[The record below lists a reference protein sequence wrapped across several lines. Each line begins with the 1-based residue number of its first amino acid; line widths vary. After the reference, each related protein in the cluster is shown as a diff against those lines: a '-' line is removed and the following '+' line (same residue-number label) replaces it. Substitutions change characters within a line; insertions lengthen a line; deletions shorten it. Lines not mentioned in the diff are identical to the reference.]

1 MISERQYYQF
11 IYKRL
16 IEKNMHLFADCDE
29 SNLVCI
35 EMPKERFSWFY
46 ELLDCVEKNYGFD
59 MQKILLPNYNKFMLW
74 QECFMQECKP
84 ENIEIAMQFIVF
96 CCLADKILDSKRFSA
111 EQKTTVMNK
120 LNIKHFTSN
129 SEYISNEFQEL
140 DRLLNNIR
148 RFMEKLGNKNAVE
161 LKKIWDC
168 MERAFQS
175 EIYMASVPLLQREKS
190 DQSRFGLLTDK
201 SVQFEIAAFL
211 LASLGENTANTQKAA
226 LDVANIFWQI
236 DDLCDLT
243 EDIKAKR
250 RNSMLFLCVQEKNE
264 LTLAERAQKCV
275 ENAEKF
281 ILMLEENIRLLKMDS
296 NDAFY
301 TYVVNEVWEWCSH
314 VRTVALKGMQG

>member
-16 IEKNMHLFADCDE
+16 IEKNNQLFADCDE
-29 SNLVCI
+29 SKLACI
-35 EMPKERFSWFY
+35 EIPKEQFMWLY

-59 MQKILLPNYNKFMLW
+59 MQKILLPNYNKFTLW

-96 CCLADKILDSKRFSA
+96 CCLADKILDSKRFLI
-111 EQKTTVMNK
+111 EQKAAVIDK
-120 LNIKHFTSN
+120 LNIKHFTSK
-129 SEYISNEFQEL
+129 SEYVSNEFQEL

-148 RFMEKLGNKNAVE
+148 RFMKKQRNENSVE
-161 LKKIWDC
+161 LKKILDC
-168 MERAFQS
+168 MECAFQS
-175 EIYMASVPLLQREKS
+175 EIYMARVPLLQKEKL
-190 DQSRFGLLTDK
+190 DQSRLCLLTDK

-211 LASLGENTANTQKAA
+211 LASFGENTARTQKAA

-236 DDLCDLT
+236 DDLCDLI

-250 RNSMLFLCVQEKNE
+250 RNSMLFVCVHELNE
-264 LTLAERAQKCV
+264 LTLAERAHKCV

-281 ILMLEENIRLLKMDS
+281 IIMLEENIRLLKMDS

-301 TYVVNEVWEWCSH
+301 TYVLNEVWEWCSY
-314 VRTVALKGMQG
+314 VRTVALKGLQG